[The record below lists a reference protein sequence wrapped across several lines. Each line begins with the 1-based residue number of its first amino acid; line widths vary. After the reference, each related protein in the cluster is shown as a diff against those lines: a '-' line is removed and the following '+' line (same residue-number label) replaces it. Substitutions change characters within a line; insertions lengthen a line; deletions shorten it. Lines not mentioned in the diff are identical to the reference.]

1 MQDRCEPKKSIRDYI
16 LENFLFDSDDGTL
29 SDDVS
34 FLDQGIIDS
43 TGIIELINWLEIT
56 FSISIG
62 DKEMLPENL
71 DSINKIL
78 VFINKKT
85 ERVVAGANF

>member
-1 MQDRCEPKKSIRDYI
+1 MLDRCESKKSIRDYI

-29 SDDVS
+29 SDDAS

-85 ERVVAGANF
+85 ERVVAGANL